1 MYYFF
6 GENNF
11 SCTQCHTFSLLSFTN
26 LMIFYRTNW
35 FFIYKDLII
44 PNFLKKN
51 TANLKTKTKQKK
63 ILHQKRFFPRVIVLK
78 NTWEHEC
85 ESATLRNIPYLGPV
99 LRIRDN
105 LVFVS
110 VKSNKQFCR
119 PSRPSF
125 LKSSEEYYSI
135 SLEVNEDILCLLHTI
150 CNNHMY
156 QILAEIAIAEKLK

>member
-1 MYYFF
+1 MYYFL

-11 SCTQCHTFSLLSFTN
+11 SCMQCHTFSLPSFTK

-44 PNFLKKN
+44 PNFLKKK
-51 TANLKTKTKQKK
+51 TANLKTKQSKK
-63 ILHQKRFFPRVIVLK
+63 PHQKGFFPPGLLCLK
-78 NTWEHEC
+78 NTWEHEY

-99 LRIRDN
+99 LRIWDN

-110 VKSNKQFCR
+110 VKSYKQFCR

-125 LKSSEEYYSI
+125 LKSSEEHYSI
-135 SLEVNEDILCLLHTI
+135 SLKVDEDILCLLHTI